1 VRAFLGQEKQ
11 SGSFPLPSLAGSRV
25 VAGKSVG
32 KQTSNLLNGSTTI
45 FVLKSGSSSD
55 RNPTAVKYILWSL
68 PGW

>member
-1 VRAFLGQEKQ
+1 
-11 SGSFPLPSLAGSRV
+11 LAGSRV

-45 FVLKSGSSSD
+45 FLFFFKSGSSSSD
-55 RNPTAVKYILWSL
+55 RNPTAVKYILRSV